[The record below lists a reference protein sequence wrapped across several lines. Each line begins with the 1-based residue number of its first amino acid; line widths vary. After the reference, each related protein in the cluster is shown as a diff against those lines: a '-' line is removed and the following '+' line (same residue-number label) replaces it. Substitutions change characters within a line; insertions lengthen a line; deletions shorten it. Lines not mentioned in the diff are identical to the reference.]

1 MLEVD
6 NSYLLGDTLAANTE
20 DRRAQILR
28 AVVESYITSAEPIG
42 SAQLATMAGIAVSS
56 ATIRNDMSYLEQEGY
71 LAQPHTSSG
80 RVPTERGYRRYV
92 DELMPMDSTEE
103 EKRSQIEEF
112 FNVAHGELEHLLGST
127 TKLLTN
133 ITDCAAVVTGP
144 SPQRAPI
151 LKVQYVA
158 ISKNAL
164 LCVVIDVNGSV
175 EKATIPWPLE
185 MSELDLAELSDQMTA
200 HFVGKEP
207 GKVDSPPEVDRDGD
221 RVKLA
226 FLGVKEA
233 LDGAERDG
241 IYLSGASK
249 VAASFDAVDTVRSVI
264 SILERQYLVVSLIRS
279 VISKG
284 QSVAIGSENGIS
296 SLKECTVVAFPYTI
310 DGVAMGSV
318 GLIGPTRMKYGSVI
332 GAVEL
337 VSENLSKRLSEG

>member
-1 MLEVD
+1 MA
-6 NSYLLGDTLAANTE
+6 SNTE

-28 AVVESYITSAEPIG
+28 AVVESYISSAEPVG
-42 SAQLATMAGIAVSS
+42 SAQLASMAGIAVSP

-92 DELMPMDSTEE
+92 DELMPADSTEE
-103 EKRSQIEEF
+103 EKRYQIEEF

-144 SPQRAPI
+144 SPQRASI
-151 LKVQYVA
+151 LKVQYIE
-158 ISKNAL
+158 ISKNSL
-164 LCVVIDVNGSV
+164 LCVVVDINGSV
-175 EKATIPWPLE
+175 EKATIPWPYDVSEKVLFE
-185 MSELDLAELSDQMTA
+185 VSELMTS

-207 GKVDSPPEVDRDGD
+207 GKVDSPPEFDDNSEMI
-221 RVKLA
+221 KIA

-233 LDGAERDG
+233 LSEAERDG
-241 IYLSGASK
+241 IYLSGASR

-279 VISKG
+279 VIGKG

-296 SLKECTVVAFPYTI
+296 SLKECAVVAFPYTI
-310 DGVAMGSV
+310 DGVTMGSV